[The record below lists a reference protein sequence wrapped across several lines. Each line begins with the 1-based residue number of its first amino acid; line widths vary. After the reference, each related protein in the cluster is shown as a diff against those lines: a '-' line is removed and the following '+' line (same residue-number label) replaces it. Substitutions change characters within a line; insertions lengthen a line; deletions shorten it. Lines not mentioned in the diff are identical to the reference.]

1 MKIQPSYAAPISI
14 FVLLVLLQACGGG
27 GDGGGQNDAG
37 NTPPPSAP
45 GTVSGTSYENFKA
58 VGLTPQ
64 ALPSSRAGVGVVRT
78 YGNFS
83 GSGRLDLFAA
93 SLTYSPGSSTPSS
106 ATPAIFEIWRKEAN
120 GSFTLHATIPS
131 SGCIHP
137 RKAIVSDFNGDTK
150 PDVFVACHGY
160 DAPPFPGERNKI
172 VLSQPGGGYVSQDA
186 SPDVGFFHGAASA
199 DLNGDGRP
207 DVVVVDVRDAARAFV
222 LLNQGNGTFA
232 RETPNRLPSLGSGNY
247 FTVELLDVDGDGSV
261 DLALGG
267 HEWEGAPTRIWLNP
281 GTSNFS
287 GVLPST
293 IPAVAGEG
301 VVLDFTVTGSGSSRA
316 LWVLR
321 TSGGDGTFYQ
331 SRTVQRVSWPSLSS
345 SVPLQQRP
353 GAWFQWLIP
362 ASVNGQSVVASEDA
376 GAGVTVPQ

>member
-1 MKIQPSYAAPISI
+1 MSWIRPASI
-14 FVLLVLLQACGGG
+14 LILVATLQACGGG
-27 GDGGGQNDAG
+27 GDGGGQSQTG
-37 NTPPPSAP
+37 NTAPPSAP
-45 GTVSGTSYENFKA
+45 GVVSGTSYQNFKA

-64 ALPSSRAGVGVVRT
+64 TLPSSRAGVGVVRT

-83 GSGRLDLFAA
+83 GSGRLDMFAA
-93 SLTYSPGSSTPSS
+93 RLTYSPGSSTPST

-120 GSFTLHATIPS
+120 DTFSLHATIAS

-186 SPDVGFFHGAASA
+186 SADVGFFHSAASA
-199 DLNGDGRP
+199 DVNGDARP
-207 DVVVVDVRDAARAFV
+207 DVVVVNNFDPARAFV
-222 LLNQGNGTFA
+222 LINKGDGTFE
-232 RETPNRLPSLGSGNY
+232 REGTNRLPALPAGSNY
-247 FTVELLDVDGDGSV
+247 FTVELLDVDGDGTV

-267 HEWEGAPTRIWLNP
+267 HEFEAAPTRVWLNP

-287 GVLPST
+287 AVSPST
-293 IPAVAGEG
+293 IPAIVGEG
-301 VVLDFTVTGSGSSRA
+301 VVLDFTVTGSGSNRA

-331 SRTVQRVSWPSLSS
+331 SQTIQRVSWPSLTSS
-345 SVPLQQRP
+345 LPRQQRP
-353 GAWFQWLIP
+353 AAWFQWLIP
-362 ASVNGQSVVASEDA
+362 ASVNGQSVVAAEDA
-376 GAGVTVPQ
+376 GVGVSVPQ